1 MRITRYLR
9 RINWRTLKNTIDSTL
24 ERRLLG
30 LASEI
35 AFNAMLSL
43 FPALLVILTAIGL
56 FENSLQN
63 TFRDLAMEMSQIV
76 PKEVLSVIGD
86 FASKEI
92 AQPKNSS
99 LFSLSFAVAIWTASG
114 AISTAMR
121 AFDEIHQIPR
131 KKQRPFWKAK
141 LISLC
146 LTIGTVILL
155 IIASFLV
162 FISDLILKLIIGENS
177 YLSFLV
183 NIWQLLRWA
192 LALTIVSLAFAVAYR
207 YGPSQWQKGTPILPG
222 AATAAM
228 LWALVSGLFRLYVE
242 RFGTYNKVYGAVGA
256 VIVLMLWLWISA
268 AIFLV
273 GDQLNAIIGSRE
285 GGKVR
290 GGEGE
295 NL

>member
-9 RINWRTLKNTIDSTL
+9 SINWRTLKKTIDSTL

-35 AFNAMLSL
+35 AFNTMLSL
-43 FPALLVILTAIGL
+43 FPAMLVILTAIGL

-63 TFRDLAMEMSQIV
+63 TFKDLAMEMSQIV
-76 PKEVLSVIGD
+76 PQEVLSVIGG
-86 FASKEI
+86 FVTREI

-141 LISLC
+141 LISIG

-162 FISDLILKLIIGENS
+162 FISDLILRLIIGNNS
-177 YLSFLV
+177 YLSFLIS
-183 NIWQLLRWA
+183 IWQLVRWA
-192 LALTIVSLAFAVAYR
+192 LALSIVSTAFAVAYR
-207 YGPSQWQKGTPILPG
+207 YGPSTWQKGTPIFPG
-222 AATAAM
+222 AATAAI
-228 LWALVSGLFRLYVE
+228 LWALVSALFRVYVE

-256 VIVLMLWLWISA
+256 VIVLMLWLWLSA

-273 GDQLNAIIGSRE
+273 GDQLNVIIGNRDKGVGSRE
-285 GGKVR
+285 
-290 GGEGE
+290 
-295 NL
+295 